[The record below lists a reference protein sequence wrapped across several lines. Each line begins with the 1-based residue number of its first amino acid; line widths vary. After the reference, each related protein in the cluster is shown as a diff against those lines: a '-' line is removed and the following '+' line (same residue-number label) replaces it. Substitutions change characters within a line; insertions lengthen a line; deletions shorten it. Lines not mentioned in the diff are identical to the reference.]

1 MTPAELSEITQR
13 ADKLDKGKWKAEIT
27 YHEEPGY
34 EQFIKR
40 IEIVQKSTCIARMD
54 WSNPPKEY
62 AEFIAHA
69 RQDIPAL
76 LTHIG
81 ELTGKAGE
89 LEAIGEQMRWV
100 PVSEKLPDNGQ
111 TVDIY
116 MPSYIGRLT
125 NCIFY
130 KKRNQF
136 YNSRHGMMKWL
147 DIDGI
152 SHWMRRPERPAE
164 NDSP

>member
-69 RQDIPAL
+69 RQDIPDL
-76 LTHIG
+76 LAHIS

-100 PVSEKLPDNGQ
+100 PVIDCVYKNSPLPTMTIAVADYDAVCRERDELHQQLAECKTCNH
-111 TVDIY
+111 VDWQ
-116 MPSYIGRLT
+116 R
-125 NCIFY
+125 CC
-130 KKRNQF
+130 KAV
-136 YNSRHGMMKWL
+136 HGT
-147 DIDGI
+147 
-152 SHWMRRPERPAE
+152 A
-164 NDSP
+164 